1 MKCIGAQKRVN
12 DAKLARLGFVRR
24 ALTRKTYMASNVLLC
39 SHYWRLFGLSS
50 STTGGVPILV
60 MREGANRSRGR
71 EAQHNNIMAAKVVA
85 ESVRSALGPK
95 GMDKMLVD
103 SFGDVTITSDGRTIL
118 DEMDVQHPAAKMLVE
133 VAKTQDKEAGD
144 GTTSAVIIAGELL
157 SRAEELID
165 KNIHPTVIIDG
176 YRKAADKAL
185 VTLEKIAI
193 PIDLKSTEYLKKA
206 ASTSMGSKLVAEYK
220 DYLADLAV
228 KAMMAVVEK
237 QADGTF
243 RADVDDVKVEK
254 KTGESL
260 KETSL
265 ISGIV
270 LDKEIVHSGMPKRLE
285 KAKIAL
291 LDASLENEKPE
302 MDAKISIESPE
313 QIEAFLNQEET
324 MLKDMV
330 EKVLA
335 TGTNVV
341 ICQKGIDDMAQHF
354 LARKGVIAIRRAKK
368 SDMEKLARAT
378 GAKIISS
385 IDALA
390 ASDLGYAALVEERK
404 TGDDKMTYIEGCKN
418 PKSVTLLIRGGTQR
432 MIAEAERSIHDGLC
446 VVKDLIEDPRI
457 VAGGSAPEME
467 MANVI
472 KKYAQTVQ
480 GREQLAITIFAES
493 LEAIATTLAENAGL
507 DTVDILSELRTRHQ
521 KGETWAGIDVLAGK
535 VEDMTKINVY
545 EPLAVKKQI
554 IKSANEAASMIL
566 KIDDVIASQKM
577 KSPPMPPGGGMPGGM
592 GGMGGMSGGMM

>member
-1 MKCIGAQKRVN
+1 
-12 DAKLARLGFVRR
+12 
-24 ALTRKTYMASNVLLC
+24 MASNVLLC
-39 SHYWRLFGLSS
+39 SHYWRLFDLSS
-50 STTGGVPILV
+50 STAGGVPILV

-185 VTLEKIAI
+185 ETLEKIAI
-193 PIDLKSTEYLKKA
+193 SIDLKSHDYLKKA
-206 ASTSMGSKLVAEYK
+206 AATSMGSKIVAEYK

-228 KAMMAVVEK
+228 KAMIAVAEK

-335 TGTNVV
+335 TGANVV

-368 SDMEKLARAT
+368 SDMEKLARAS

-390 ASDLGYAALVEERK
+390 ASDLGYAALVEERR

-432 MIAEAERSIHDGLC
+432 MTAEAERSIHDGLC

-467 MANVI
+467 MASVI
-472 KKYAQTVQ
+472 KKFAQTVQ

-507 DTVDILSELRTRHQ
+507 DPVDILSELRTRHQ

-577 KSPPMPPGGGMPGGM
+577 KSPPMPPGGM
-592 GGMGGMSGGMM
+592 GGMGGMPGGMM

>member
-1 MKCIGAQKRVN
+1 M
-12 DAKLARLGFVRR
+12 
-24 ALTRKTYMASNVLLC
+24 SN
-39 SHYWRLFGLSS
+39 SQS
-50 STTGGVPILV
+50 GGVPILV
-60 MREGANRSRGR
+60 MREGADRSRGR
-71 EAQHNNIMAAKVVA
+71 EAQHNNITAAKVIA
-85 ESVRSALGPK
+85 ESVRSALGPR

-157 SRAEELID
+157 SRAEDLLD

-185 VTLEKIAI
+185 ETLEKIAI
-193 PIDLKSTEYLKKA
+193 SIDLKSTDYLKKA
-206 ASTSMGSKLVAEYK
+206 ASTSMGSKIVAEYK
-220 DYLADLAV
+220 DYLADIAV
-228 KAMMAVVEK
+228 KAMLAVAEK
-237 QADGTF
+237 QPDGTF

-265 ISGIV
+265 IFGIV

-313 QIEAFLNQEET
+313 QIEAFLKEEET
-324 MLKDMV
+324 MLKNMV

-335 TGTNVV
+335 TGANVV

-354 LARKGVIAIRRAKK
+354 LSRKGVIAIRRAKK

-385 IDALA
+385 IDALS
-390 ASDLGYAALVEERK
+390 ASDLGYAALVEERR

-432 MIAEAERSIHDGLC
+432 MTAEAERSIHDALC
-446 VVKDLIEDPRI
+446 VVKDLVEEPKI

-467 MANVI
+467 MASVL
-472 KKYAQTVQ
+472 KRYAQTVQ
-480 GREQLAITIFAES
+480 GREQLAIIVFAES
-493 LEAIATTLAENAGL
+493 LEIIATTLAENAGL
-507 DTVDILSELRTRHQ
+507 DPVDILSELRTRHQ
-521 KGETWAGIDVLAGK
+521 KGETWAGVDVLAGS

-592 GGMGGMSGGMM
+592 GMGGMGGMPGGMM